1 MTHLGL
7 VTVVVRDYDEAI
19 AFYRDVVG
27 FELLEDTRIDEDK
40 RWVVVAPPGARET
53 AVLLARAV
61 TGGQEARI
69 GDQTGGRVGWFL
81 NTDTFERDYERMR
94 AAGVVFEEAPRQEP
108 YGVVA
113 VFRDLYGNRWDLIQ
127 LRRPVARAW
136 TDYPA
141 EAA

>member
-19 AFYRDVVG
+19 VFYRDVVG
-27 FELLEDTRIDEDK
+27 FELLEDTRIDEEK
-40 RWVVVAPPGARET
+40 RWVVVAPPRVRET

-81 NTDTFERDYERMR
+81 NTDAFDRDYERMR
-94 AAGVVFEEAPRQEP
+94 TAGVVFEEAPRQEP
-108 YGVVA
+108 YGTVA
-113 VFRDLYGNRWDLIQ
+113 VFQDLYGNRWDLIQ
-127 LRRPVARAW
+127 LRRPGGTGR
-136 TDYPA
+136 
-141 EAA
+141 